1 MSEQKQEA
9 IANADA
15 HLNNAGLPTYTEL
28 VELLREAAKLG
39 LTFDIGSAYIRRSYI
54 DKQTELNNRIKAF
67 QLDSLLNR

>member
-15 HLNNAGLPTYTEL
+15 HLTNAGLPSYTEL
-28 VELLREAAKLG
+28 VQLLHEAAKLG

-67 QLDSLLNR
+67 QFPSK